1 MGMQVG
7 DDMEIGILHAIKGC
21 GLRIMHG
28 QIRIHEIWRGHRA

>member
-7 DDMEIGILHAIKGC
+7 DEMDTGILHGIKVC

-28 QIRIHEIWRGHRA
+28 QIRIYGDTEGA